1 MRLDYRTIS
10 GAIFLQGVVFLQ
22 TLTATTSYKGNK
34 AEVGERKIGKGTST
48 IPILLPSSSDQYS
61 ESSSEQNNTNE
72 TVYIIAI

>member
-34 AEVGERKIGKGTST
+34 AEVADSKIGEGTIT
-48 IPILLPSSSDQYS
+48 IPILPSSSKQYS
-61 ESSSEQNNTNE
+61 ESFDHRIQMKWYT
-72 TVYIIAI
+72 

>member
-34 AEVGERKIGKGTST
+34 AEMGDSNVWEGA
-48 IPILLPSSSDQYS
+48 LLCLSSLHPLTNI
-61 ESSSEQNNTNE
+61 QNHPVNRTLQMKWY
-72 TVYIIAI
+72 T